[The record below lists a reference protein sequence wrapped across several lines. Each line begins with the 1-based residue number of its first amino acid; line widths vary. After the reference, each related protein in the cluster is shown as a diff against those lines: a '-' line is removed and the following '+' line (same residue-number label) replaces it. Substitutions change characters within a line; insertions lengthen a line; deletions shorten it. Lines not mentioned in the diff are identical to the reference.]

1 MMSVS
6 PYFYNTIEEN
16 AVVIDVIAEILE
28 NKK

>member
-1 MMSVS
+1 MSVS
-6 PYFYNTIEEN
+6 PYFYNTIEEI